1 MPHVAAMVS
10 GVLWVHALKA
20 GLVGFPLLNTQLAE
34 LLAPLINGL
43 KA

>member
-1 MPHVAAMVS
+1 MPHVAATAS
-10 GVLWVHALKA
+10 GVLGEHALKA
-20 GLVGFPLLNTQLAE
+20 GLVGSPLLNIWLAE